1 LYTEEDVERLRLL
14 ARATAGGHKIGFIAR
29 LSAEDLRR
37 LVSTLQTAEVDET
50 GVEAGL
56 SGASGGGRLTAD
68 GSAVAGEGG
77 NGHGSSNGGGGGNGH
92 GKVALRPDQQLLRD
106 ALSATLGFDSGAF
119 QQTLE
124 RAAVAFGHNGMLH
137 RLVCPLA
144 HELGDLWQRGAV
156 TAAHEHFAS
165 AAIREFVAR
174 SARPFAAKDGAPRVI
189 VATPSGQLHELG
201 ALLVAAAANNLGW
214 RAVYLGASLPAA
226 EIAGAAIQNAA
237 RAVLLSVVYPADD
250 AELPADLEQL
260 RRHLP
265 EGVRI
270 VVGGRAVESYREVLS
285 RIGAVVVRDLE
296 DLYALLERLRSEPV
310 DQGVV
315 ARRNGH

>member
-1 LYTEEDVERLRLL
+1 LGRE
-14 ARATAGGHKIGFIAR
+14 GNGH
-29 LSAEDLRR
+29 
-37 LVSTLQTAEVDET
+37 
-50 GVEAGL
+50 GVTHGI
-56 SGASGGGRLTAD
+56 R
-68 GSAVAGEGG
+68 GG
-77 NGHGSSNGGGGGNGH
+77 NGHGTGPAS
-92 GKVALRPDQQLLRD
+92 PDQELLRA
-106 ALSATLGFDSGAF
+106 ALSATLSFDSGAL

-144 HELGDLWQRGAV
+144 HELGDLWQKGSV

-250 AELPADLEQL
+250 ADLPADLEQL

-270 VVGGRAVESYREVLS
+270 VVGGRAAESYRGVLA
-285 RIGAVVVRDLE
+285 RIGATVVRNLE
-296 DLYALLERLRSEPV
+296 DLYALLERLRSESAEGGN
-310 DQGVV
+310 GV
-315 ARRNGH
+315 RRNGH